1 MFMMMDHH
9 QKKLYAEHIQ
19 QYLLIHLTKVIIGI
33 FLKYLKKNINIRIN
47 KKNNRKKVL
56 TKDLTYA
63 DYNYKSEN

>member
-19 QYLLIHLTKVIIGI
+19 QYLLIHLAKVIIAI

-47 KKNNRKKVL
+47 KKKNRKKVL

>member
-1 MFMMMDHH
+1 MFMMMDHL